1 MRQPNPQLLV
11 VIILLG
17 QTKLGPPTSIA
28 SQATS
33 LLNMQLSTHNITL
46 QLKFQSVSTTQLA
59 CTQLVSNVQWIG
71 ELGIKNHREMSEC
84 FLYKVT
90 IQNLA
95 LVKIMGWF
103 PSKGCIA
110 SLFNHPFGAIH
121 FYPSLTPIG
130 LAHFGGQLIV
140 QLVRLSNFYVIL
152 NFHVQVSEGIC
163 Q

>member
-1 MRQPNPQLLV
+1 
-11 VIILLG
+11 
-17 QTKLGPPTSIA
+17 
-28 SQATS
+28 
-33 LLNMQLSTHNITL
+33 MQLSTHNITL